1 MDITID
7 QISKIEGHAEISVT
21 VRNGEVKDV
30 ELKINENKRFYTQAV
45 RNKNFV
51 GVPQLVSRICGTCSV
66 AHLNCSIMA
75 LENGLGLQLS
85 EQDKLLREL
94 SMHGLMIRDHAMH
107 LYFFCAPDELGA
119 DSVMELA
126 KTNHD
131 LVHEA
136 FHVKGAGN
144 NLSKLVLGRAV
155 HGQFA
160 QIGYYTNTPTPEAIA
175 VVKKELQETRTMALN
190 ACELFYKSPFALKR
204 TTHFV
209 ALSGGDFNYLDGE
222 IHSTQGLC
230 ISPAMYRKH
239 LEHIVKPY
247 SQASAYALDKTD
259 YMTGALARLNLNKK
273 RLHKDTQRDAK
284 QYLSVFPSNNIFH
297 NNLAQAIEIVHG
309 IDRSIEILD
318 TTEFK
323 PDTKPQITAA
333 KSEGI
338 GLLEAPRGNLYYL
351 LSTDAQGAITFADI
365 ITPSSQNQ
373 NNMENDLR
381 QVVSQNLDQSREK
394 IEFEMEKLILAY
406 DPCFSCASHFLKVK
420 WRGQRPASTR

>member
-1 MDITID
+1 
-7 QISKIEGHAEISVT
+7 
-21 VRNGEVKDV
+21 
-30 ELKINENKRFYTQAV
+30 
-45 RNKNFV
+45 
-51 GVPQLVSRICGTCSV
+51 
-66 AHLNCSIMA
+66 
-75 LENGLGLQLS
+75 
-85 EQDKLLREL
+85 
-94 SMHGLMIRDHAMH
+94 MHGLMIRDHAMH

-126 KTNHD
+126 KTHHD

-160 QIGYYTNTPTPEAIA
+160 QIGYFTNTPTPEGVKA
-175 VVKKELQETRTMALN
+175 VVDELKDTRAMALR
-190 ACELFYKSPFALKR
+190 ACDLFYKSPFELKR

-209 ALSGGDFNYLDGE
+209 ALGGGDYNYLDGE

-230 ISPAMYRKH
+230 VSPAMYRKH

-259 YMTGALARLNLNKK
+259 YMTGSLARVNLNKK
-273 RLHKDTQRDAK
+273 QLHRDTVRDCK
-284 QYLSVFPSNNIFH
+284 QYLSVFPSKNIFH
-297 NNLAQAIEIVHG
+297 NNLAQALEIVHG
-309 IDRSIEILD
+309 IDRSLEILE

-323 PDTKPQITAA
+323 PDTKPQITAK
-333 KSEGI
+333 KSDGI
-338 GLLEAPRGNLYYL
+338 GLLEAPRGNLYYM
-351 LSTDAQGAITFADI
+351 LSTNADGAITFADI

-381 QVVSQNLDQSREK
+381 QVVQQNLDKPRET
-394 IEFEMEKLILAY
+394 IEFEMEKLIRAY

-420 WRGQRPASTR
+420 WVGQKPKSRE